1 MFRFNERKER
11 EIKRGKELYK
21 NSEKME
27 RPSFKELVIIVYKQY
42 LVIIPAIF
50 IIFIILMLVLKGLLK
65 LWGA

>member
-1 MFRFNERKER
+1 MFRFNERKEQ